1 MRRLQNPLFYRWQQ
15 VAAVAMGTR
24 EAMRPLITLTT
35 DFGTGSAYVAQVKG
49 VILSLCREVDLVD
62 LSHAIS
68 AQNVREGAVVLAD
81 ATPRFPPG
89 TLHVAVVDPGVGTR
103 RRIVYAE
110 IGHQRYLAPD
120 NGLLSL
126 LVRLYP
132 LRHLRV
138 IDQPQFWL
146 PQVSPTFHGRDIF
159 APVAAHLARGVAPEA
174 IGSPADRLEVQLPWH
189 EPEHHPPGRI
199 TGEILFVDSFGNLIT
214 NIRGDDLSRL
224 GDPASLVV
232 TCGGRQVQ
240 GLITSYGAALPGE
253 IIALLDSQGRLE
265 IAQVGGSA
273 ARALNVQAG
282 AEVHVRLT

>member
-1 MRRLQNPLFYRWQQ
+1 
-15 VAAVAMGTR
+15 
-24 EAMRPLITLTT
+24 MRPLITLTT

-81 ATPRFPPG
+81 ATPRFPEG

-110 IGHQRYLAPD
+110 IGSQRYLAPD

-126 LVRLYP
+126 LVRHHP
-132 LRHLRV
+132 LRRLRV
-138 IDQPQFWL
+138 VDQPKFWL
-146 PQVSPTFHGRDIF
+146 PKVSPTFHGRDIF
-159 APVAAHLARGVAPEA
+159 APVAAHLAQGVPPEA
-174 IGSPADRLEVQLPWH
+174 IGSEADRLEVQLPWRD
-189 EPEHHPPGRI
+189 PQSAPSRI
-199 TGEILFVDSFGNLIT
+199 AGEILFIDSFGNLIS
-214 NIRGDDLSRL
+214 NIRDEDLSRL

-253 IIALLDSQGRLE
+253 IVALLDSQGRLE
-265 IAQVGGSA
+265 IAQVGGNA
-273 ARALNVQAG
+273 ARTLNVEPG
-282 AEVHVRLT
+282 AEVLVRLT